1 MGKFIGGFLGYIF
14 LGGIF
19 GIIIGAIAG
28 HFFIDGAS
36 ARRGGGRSRS
46 RFSFGVFG
54 MGATH
59 TAYARVQEM
68 YFRLLFSML
77 GKIAKA
83 DGTVTKAEGDFLME
97 TLNRMNL
104 QGESRMRAITYFN
117 EAKNTTT
124 SITEMAQQFAQLCA
138 NQPQLM
144 RQMMYQL
151 LGMAS
156 VDGHISSEEEKIIR
170 HVAEVF
176 GISEEELQHIF
187 RSNDVATAS
196 SDAAYDVLGVS
207 KDTDTA
213 EIRIIYRKRLK
224 EYHPDVLRSKGL
236 PEELMQDAQKRFLR
250 IQEAWTSIKKQRN
263 IAS

>member
-14 LGGIF
+14 LGSIF
-19 GIIIGAIAG
+19 GIIVGAIAG
-28 HFFIDGAS
+28 HFFIDAAH
-36 ARRGGGRSRS
+36 ARRGGTHSRS
-46 RFSFGVFG
+46 RFSFGGFG
-54 MGATH
+54 MGASNTI
-59 TAYARVQEM
+59 YQRVQEM

-83 DGTVTKAEGDFLME
+83 DGTITKAEGDFLME

-104 QGESRMRAITYFN
+104 QGEARTRAITYFN

-138 NQPQLM
+138 HQPQLM
-144 RQMMYQL
+144 RQMLYQL
-151 LGMAS
+151 IGMAS
-156 VDGHISSEEEKIIR
+156 VDGHVSSEEEKIIW
-170 HVAEVF
+170 HVSEIF
-176 GISEEELQHIF
+176 NISEEEMQRIF
-187 RSNDVATAS
+187 RSSNVDTS

-207 KDTDTA
+207 KDSQTSD
-213 EIRIIYRKRLK
+213 IRVVYRKRLK

-250 IQEAWTSIKKQRN
+250 IQEAWESIKKQRN
-263 IAS
+263 IAN